1 MQNQILF
8 YLWWQWWGWCAPNN
22 DVLQDYRTSCLNT
35 FGCNVIN
42 VPSSS
47 KNSESIGKWCLLNMS
62 ILQNACLSD
71 WTCLSY
77 KMHVSNFL
85 LEYFDYC
92 IQTWPMVWL
101 QVHEGKL
108 IVNGVMR
115 SEKFILEPPSYELT
129 PIVSI
134 NAIIGISFLN
144 FWMFI
149 YPNQVIG
156 GGLWLVVGQHVYSY
170 SFTKNS

>member
-1 MQNQILF
+1 
-8 YLWWQWWGWCAPNN
+8 
-22 DVLQDYRTSCLNT
+22 
-35 FGCNVIN
+35 
-42 VPSSS
+42 
-47 KNSESIGKWCLLNMS
+47 
-62 ILQNACLSD
+62 
-71 WTCLSY
+71 
-77 KMHVSNFL
+77 
-85 LEYFDYC
+85 
-92 IQTWPMVWL
+92 
-101 QVHEGKL
+101 
-108 IVNGVMR
+108 
-115 SEKFILEPPSYELT
+115 LT

>member
-92 IQTWPMVWL
+92 SNMAHGLIAGPWG
-101 QVHEGKL
+101 EAYGKW
-108 IVNGVMR
+108 
-115 SEKFILEPPSYELT
+115 SYEK
-129 PIVSI
+129 
-134 NAIIGISFLN
+134 
-144 FWMFI
+144 WK
-149 YPNQVIG
+149 
-156 GGLWLVVGQHVYSY
+156 VYSWT
-170 SFTKNS
+170 SFIWVDTYCKYQRYHWHLIS

>member
-1 MQNQILF
+1 
-8 YLWWQWWGWCAPNN
+8 
-22 DVLQDYRTSCLNT
+22 
-35 FGCNVIN
+35 
-42 VPSSS
+42 
-47 KNSESIGKWCLLNMS
+47 
-62 ILQNACLSD
+62 
-71 WTCLSY
+71 
-77 KMHVSNFL
+77 
-85 LEYFDYC
+85 
-92 IQTWPMVWL
+92 MVWL

-134 NAIIGISFLN
+134 NAIIDISFLN
-144 FWMFI
+144 FWMFF